1 MASSEWNK
9 TQEDRIVGLETQLT
23 TANHLWKES
32 QHSLGKLQEEILKL
46 NKKVSQYEIDIPKL
60 QETGGS
66 LVSTANFLME
76 EVERKM
82 EEFQEW
88 VNYVTPKNVTLEI
101 PQKIVD
107 SLNEIILD
115 KSPASTM
122 KLVSELVE
130 HLEGIVRDN

>member
-1 MASSEWNK
+1 MS
-9 TQEDRIVGLETQLT
+9 

-60 QETGGS
+60 QETVGS

>member
-1 MASSEWNK
+1 M
-9 TQEDRIVGLETQLT
+9 GLETQLS